1 MVLCHQGSTN
11 GPPEHL
17 KVGDVIDVQGK
28 PWALVRIG
36 SGFAAVAY
44 QFRPH
49 RDPTFHAMGG
59 NIPPRF
65 SIALNYKLAQETFD
79 AIKAA
84 LDVPEF
90 MNSTPRELRYSFLLI
105 EHAWNK
111 TKSLIAHLQR
121 CYKNETNPDRMAR
134 LAKQL
139 DLVSKAMKQVSYQR
153 KDAQHFCR
161 HYLGERP

>member
-11 GPPEHL
+11 GPPDHL

-49 RDPTFHAMGG
+49 RDREFPSTGG
-59 NIPPRF
+59 KIPRHRPVP
-65 SIALNYKLAQETFD
+65 LNFELAQQTFD

-90 MNSTPRELRYSFLLI
+90 TDSTTEELRHSYALI

-111 TKSLIAHLQR
+111 SKALIAHLHR
-121 CYKNETNPDRMAR
+121 CHNNEPNPERRAR
-134 LAKQL
+134 LSKQL
-139 DLVSKAMKQVSYQR
+139 DLVRKAKKQVRYQR
-153 KDAQHFCR
+153 RDALHFCR